1 MNSQPLFINPYVFGG
16 AAVALLLVSEGGCIN
31 GPELHTGLDSEPGAD
46 SEEVK
51 SDTGEISYDDVKG
64 LPVCKWGWV
73 RLPPSQDEFG
83 VEFDFYFY
91 ADVHQLV
98 YGDADWSDA
107 PATLYPVVY
116 RTVAASSTD
125 EQYPVGWEVYG
136 TVNDE
141 GYFWEVTY
149 AMFNGWTESTQPF
162 TLACASPAP

>member
-1 MNSQPLFINPYVFGG
+1 MNSQHLLITPYIFGG

-51 SDTGEISYDDVKG
+51 SDTGEISYADVKG
-64 LPVCKWGWV
+64 LPVCQWGWV
-73 RLPPSQDEFG
+73 RLPPSSDE
-83 VEFDFYFY
+83 VNRTFDSYSY

-98 YGDADWSDA
+98 YGDAEWSDA
-107 PATLYPVVY
+107 PATLYPVIY
-116 RTVAASSTD
+116 RSTYVSED
-125 EQYPVGWEVYG
+125 HPVGWEVYG
-136 TVNDE
+136 TVRDE

-149 AMFNGWTESTQPF
+149 PKDNGWTESTQPF